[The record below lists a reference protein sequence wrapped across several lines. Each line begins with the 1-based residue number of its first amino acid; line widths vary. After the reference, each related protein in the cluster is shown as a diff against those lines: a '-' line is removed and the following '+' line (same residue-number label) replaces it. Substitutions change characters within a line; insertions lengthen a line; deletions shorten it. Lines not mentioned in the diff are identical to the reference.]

1 MIAVSAILF
10 LVCNTAR
17 PHRVV
22 TLCGG
27 VKNASM
33 LDIVGTGLKK
43 YYQSSTIFI
52 DYVLCPK
59 FLKTGNPYDILK

>member
-27 VKNASM
+27 VKNASI
-33 LDIVGTGLKK
+33 LDIVGTGLKQ

-52 DYVLCPK
+52 AYVLCPRLK
-59 FLKTGNPYDILK
+59 KTGNNIYFI